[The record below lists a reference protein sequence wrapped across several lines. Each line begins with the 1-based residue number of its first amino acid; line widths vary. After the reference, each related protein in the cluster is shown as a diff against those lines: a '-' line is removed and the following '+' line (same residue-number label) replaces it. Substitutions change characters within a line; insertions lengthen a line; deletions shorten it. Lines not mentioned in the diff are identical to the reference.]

1 MTTTSHAPLA
11 PARIL
16 VLVSGLGS
24 TMQALV
30 EASEDPGWGGRVVAV
45 GADRQCAGLEWAQR
59 RGIATF
65 SHPLSRG
72 GDRGRWDVEL
82 TELVAAHDPDL
93 VVCAGFMKLLGG
105 AFLARFGG
113 RVLNTHNSLLPAFPG
128 THAPA
133 DALAAGVKVAGATL
147 FVVDAGVDTGA
158 ILAQV
163 TVPVEEGDTAE
174 TLLERIKVAERAQLA
189 DTVGRMLREGWRTR
203 GASAYIGA

>member
-1 MTTTSHAPLA
+1 MTTASQAALA
-11 PARIL
+11 PGRIL

-30 EASEDPGWGGRVVAV
+30 EASEDPAWGGHVVAV
-45 GADRQCAGLEWAQR
+45 GADRQCAGLEWAQH

-72 GDRGRWDVEL
+72 GDRGRWDAEL
-82 TELVAAHDPDL
+82 TELVAAHAPDL
-93 VVCAGFMKLLGG
+93 VVWGGGLKLVGPPVPG
-105 AFLARFGG
+105 RVGG
-113 RVLNTHNSLLPAFPG
+113 RGAHPHNSLLPAFPG

-163 TVPVEEGDTAE
+163 AVPVEEGDTPE

-189 DTVGRMLREGWRTR
+189 DTVGRMLREGWRTL
-203 GASAYIGA
+203 GAAAYIGA